1 LDGPGIDDTIWFS
14 MTPRPRPLC
23 ATFVLA
29 LAFLPT
35 ACGATPSDASTSS
48 PPGTATSGDAGGSAS
63 AHAKAATTHGQ
74 GTDFA
79 PQASSLYRAAACGES
94 GPLPKGLSP
103 EVLAA
108 HCALLAKDY
117 AEYRAKWLDRAVP
130 YLAGIVPPGL
140 PRAVVYPFGGGD
152 LVTAL
157 ATFPDADE
165 FTTISL
171 EPAGD
176 VRQVDDIPPG
186 EWSHALAASRATLQ
200 GLLSKAYNTSRNL
213 RIARLPLPEEIVH
226 TMAALVLFGYEPVA
240 LRYFAIEPD
249 GSLRYL
255 DPDAKGE
262 LATSNMEL
270 VFRKAGD
277 PTARPKMLRH
287 IAANLGDNH
296 LRRDPRVRKHL
307 EAKGPVVAMTKAAIH
322 LLASDDFSLLRNYLL
337 AHMEWMISDDTG
349 ILPRHARAAGFVQEG
364 HGVFVGPSRFGHLSP
379 ADVADLRKLFA
390 KPEPLPF
397 FAYGYPDASGKGDLI
412 VTRKQR

>member
-1 LDGPGIDDTIWFS
+1 

-23 ATFVLA
+23 AAVA
-29 LAFLPT
+29 LAVALFSRTPGDVSASGT
-35 ACGATPSDASTSS
+35 GAAIS
-48 PPGTATSGDAGGSAS
+48 PAGGLGQG
-63 AHAKAATTHGQ
+63 AATHGQ

-79 PQASSLYRAAACGES
+79 LQAQSLYRAAACGES
-94 GPLPKGLSP
+94 GALPKSLSP
-103 EVLAA
+103 DVLAA

-117 AEYRAKWLDRAVP
+117 AEYRVKWLDRAVP

-140 PRAVVYPFGGGD
+140 PPAVVYPFGGGD

-157 ATFPDADE
+157 ATFPDAEE

-176 VRQVDDIPPG
+176 VRQIDGVPPG
-186 EWSHALAASRATLQ
+186 DWSHALAASRATLQ
-200 GLLSKAYNTSRNL
+200 GLLAKAYNTSKNL

-226 TMAALVLFGYEPVA
+226 TMAALVLFGYQPVS
-240 LRYFAIEPD
+240 LRYFAIEPG

-255 DPDAKGE
+255 DPDARGE
-262 LATSNMEL
+262 LATSDMEL

-277 PTARPKMLRH
+277 PSAPTKTLRH
-287 IAANLGDNH
+287 VAANLGDAH
-296 LRRDPRVRKHL
+296 LRQDPRLLKHL
-307 EAKGPVVAMTKAAIH
+307 EAKGGVAAMTKAAIH
-322 LLASDDFSLLRNYLL
+322 LLASDDFSLLRGYLL

-364 HGVFVGPSRFGHLSP
+364 HGVFAGPSRFGHLSP
-379 ADVADLRKLFA
+379 TDVADLRKLFT
-390 KPEPLPF
+390 KQETLPF

-412 VTRKQR
+412 VTRRER